1 MELQELMSRV
11 KGVFVSDDFRT
22 EVMDALDLLRVT
34 RRAAEAIKLDLNKA
48 LDVVAELQ
56 SETSQENRKL
66 KVSIYQGLILSLG
79 AHAQEARQNGKSLI
93 DGSNCEIELSR
104 AGGGWARKIDHH
116 DLTTGPGGLAMPS
129 EAALV
134 TDGDIDESQRL
145 IAAAMKK
152 TDRALSAINGD
163 LQALESQLQSIG
175 GVREQEELPKEQDSF
190 SEIAS
195 TVVIA
200 LIIAVLIRSFLF
212 QPFNIPSGS
221 MKSTLLV
228 GDYLFVSKFSY
239 GYSHKSIPFG
249 LKFFRGRIFESA
261 PERGDVVVFKLP
273 RDGKTD
279 YIKRVIGLPGD
290 TVQMRRGVLYIN
302 GVAVPKA
309 PLDEFTDIDPRRN
322 ETRILQ
328 RHTEVLPNG
337 VAHTTLDDRPYGL
350 FDTTDVFRVPKGH
363 YFMMGDNRDN
373 SQDSRA
379 PGGGVGYVPSEN
391 LVGKA
396 QILFFSVDGS
406 ARLWEIWK
414 WPFAIRYERMFDRIR

>member
-1 MELQELMSRV
+1 MSRL
-11 KGVFVSDDFRT
+11 KGVFVSDDFRM
-22 EVMDALDLLRVT
+22 EVMGALDLLRVT
-34 RRAAEAIKLDLNKA
+34 RRAAESIKLDLNKA

-56 SETSQENRKL
+56 TDLSQESRNL
-66 KVSIYQGLILSLG
+66 KVSVYQGLILSLG
-79 AHAQEARQNGKSLI
+79 ANAQEARQNGKSLI
-93 DGSNCEIELSR
+93 DGANFEIELNR
-104 AGGGWARKIDHH
+104 TGGGWARKIEHH
-116 DLTTGPGGLAMPS
+116 DLTTGPNGLAMPD
-129 EAALV
+129 AVALGAG
-134 TDGDIDESQRL
+134 GDLDESQRL
-145 IAAAMKK
+145 IAAAMKR
-152 TDRALSAINGD
+152 TDRALSSINGD
-163 LQALESQLQSIG
+163 LQALESQLESVG
-175 GVREQEELPKEQDSF
+175 GRRERKELPQEQDSV

-200 LIIAVLIRSFLF
+200 LIIAVLIRSFFF

-249 LKFFRGRIFESA
+249 LKLFRGRIFASE

-290 TVQMRRGVLYIN
+290 AVQMRRGVLFIN
-302 GVAVPKA
+302 GVAVPKS
-309 PLDEFTDIDPRRN
+309 PLDRFTDIDPRRD

-337 VAHTTLDDRPYGL
+337 VTHTTLDDRPYGL
-350 FDTTDVFRVPKGH
+350 FDTTDIFRVPEGH

-379 PGGGVGYVPSEN
+379 PGGGVGYVPFEN

-406 ARLWEIWK
+406 ARLWEVWK
-414 WPFAIRYERMFDRIR
+414 WPFAIRYERMFNRIR